1 MFALSACTWSKS
13 YQLLS
18 QSDSL
23 LNSHPDSALKI
34 LDGINDA
41 GRLSE
46 EGIMHYLWNQSMAH
60 MNMGMSLEQDTLTLD
75 AVNYYRKKGD
85 TTKTVDGY
93 LLSASYL
100 SWTGKTK
107 QAIDTLNKG
116 YSEAVR
122 IKDVQGA
129 TRMLIQK
136 IFILSRSN
144 SYAQAVSA
152 ARQALKN
159 GNQLPVSERSKLTY
173 ILAENLS
180 LLADKSAPQ
189 YYEQAIAMAKS
200 AGNNEIACEIMRNYS
215 SSLCVS
221 GQYRKSN
228 NLLFEIGKVNP
239 ELFKYSVIQMSIAEN
254 YVNLHRLDSARI
266 FIENAKKSEAK
277 LLAAGQGNLN
287 RQASIDRICYLLNY
301 QAGKPVSS
309 VGFNRYCDSVTNAMI
324 DQEKTSIRRLEMKKQ
339 LQTANNGLHSRLQTM
354 IWWIFALLLIIAI
367 AAIGVYQFYKN
378 RYRKLAEAEDSIE
391 TLKKMLTDAQTPS
404 ADDQRP
410 EESTDSAFFKKILLQ
425 QLGIIRLVASTPT
438 NQNQALLRRISGI
451 SGGEI
456 STDSLLVW
464 ADLYP
469 VIDRL
474 YNDFHSRLVAKFGNS
489 LTEKEI
495 QICCLLCAGFST
507 KEIGVI
513 TQQTNATIYVRK
525 TSIRKKI
532 GAAEGED
539 IVTHISAL

>member
-85 TTKTVDGY
+85 KTKTVDGY

-116 YSEAVR
+116 YYEVVR

-159 GNQLPVSERSKLTY
+159 GNRLPVSERSKLTY

-228 NLLFEIGKVNP
+228 
-239 ELFKYSVIQMSIAEN
+239 
-254 YVNLHRLDSARI
+254 D
-266 FIENAKKSEAK
+266 
-277 LLAAGQGNLN
+277 
-287 RQASIDRICYLLNY
+287 
-301 QAGKPVSS
+301 
-309 VGFNRYCDSVTNAMI
+309 
-324 DQEKTSIRRLEMKKQ
+324 
-339 LQTANNGLHSRLQTM
+339 
-354 IWWIFALLLIIAI
+354 LLL
-367 AAIGVYQFYKN
+367 
-378 RYRKLAEAEDSIE
+378 KLA
-391 TLKKMLTDAQTPS
+391 
-404 ADDQRP
+404 R
-410 EESTDSAFFKKILLQ
+410 
-425 QLGIIRLVASTPT
+425 
-438 NQNQALLRRISGI
+438 
-451 SGGEI
+451 
-456 STDSLLVW
+456 
-464 ADLYP
+464 
-469 VIDRL
+469 
-474 YNDFHSRLVAKFGNS
+474 
-489 LTEKEI
+489 
-495 QICCLLCAGFST
+495 
-507 KEIGVI
+507 
-513 TQQTNATIYVRK
+513 
-525 TSIRKKI
+525 
-532 GAAEGED
+532 
-539 IVTHISAL
+539 